1 MIGADDLRKAEDSAK
16 NIDVIGLILSRP
28 VPAFTELT
36 ALAAGITKMPFLKF
50 LFVIIFTNFGVAIVF
65 FGLGAAAISSGSS
78 TLAFFGNSNFACIAL
93 LHLQAL

>member
-36 ALAAGITKMPFLKF
+36 TLAAGITKMPFLKF
-50 LFVIIFTNFGVAIVF
+50 LFVIIFYKFWGCYCVF
-65 FGLGAAAISSGSS
+65 WARCSCHI
-78 TLAFFGNSNFACIAL
+78 
-93 LHLQAL
+93 